1 MPRRTIGLLI
11 TLALSFLWALLATH
25 AQPPGRIPRI
35 GVLVFQSAQTAAP
48 FLAAFRQGLRELGYL
63 EGQSIA
69 FEWRYGEGSHERLR
83 DLAADLVQHQVDVLV
98 TSSTQATLATK
109 HATTTT
115 PIVFVDLADPVRTGL
130 VASFAR
136 PGGNLT
142 GLTIMAEE
150 LHGKRF
156 ELLKELLPGLTRVAA
171 LWNSANPAGATV
183 PQEMERAARALG
195 LTLHIQAVRNAEE
208 LDAAF
213 TAVTS
218 ARAEALVVPP
228 EGVFNL
234 HRAKISAFAAQHRL
248 PAIYPNRIYL
258 DAGGLM
264 AYGPSYPEQWRR
276 AALYVDKIL
285 KGAKPA
291 DLPVEQ
297 PTTFELVINLRTAE
311 ALGLTIPPILLLQAT
326 EVIR

>member
-1 MPRRTIGLLI
+1 
-11 TLALSFLWALLATH
+11 
-25 AQPPGRIPRI
+25 
-35 GVLVFQSAQTAAP
+35 
-48 FLAAFRQGLRELGYL
+48 
-63 EGQSIA
+63 
-69 FEWRYGEGSHERLR
+69 
-83 DLAADLVQHQVDVLV
+83 VDVLV

-115 PIVFVDLADPVRTGL
+115 PIVFADLGDPVQTGL
-130 VASFAR
+130 VASLAR

-150 LHGKRF
+150 LYGKRL
-156 ELLKELLPGLTRVAA
+156 ELLKEALPGLTRVAA
-171 LWNSANPAGATV
+171 LWNPANPAGATF
-183 PQEMERAARALG
+183 PREMERAARVLG
-195 LTLHIQAVRNAEE
+195 LTLHLQAVRHAEE
-208 LDAAF
+208 FDTAF
-213 TAVTS
+213 SAVTS

-228 EGVFNL
+228 DGVFNW
-234 HRAKISAFAAQHRL
+234 HRAKISAFAAKHRL

-276 AALYVDKIL
+276 AAIYVDKIL

-297 PTTFELVINLRTAE
+297 PTKEECHVNTISRTSSTSLHSLHWPCWSFGIRRL
-311 ALGLTIPPILLLQAT
+311 ALDQRRAPWRTSHLTDMPRHKSKAAAG
-326 EVIR
+326 V

>member
-1 MPRRTIGLLI
+1 MTRRTIGPLVTFVLGLLVAP
-11 TLALSFLWALLATH
+11 LAAE
-25 AQPPGRIPRI
+25 AQSPGTVPRI

-48 FLAAFRQGLRELGYL
+48 FLEAFRQGLRELGYL
-63 EGQSIA
+63 EGQHIA
-69 FEWRYGEGSHERLR
+69 FEWRYGEGRDDRLR
-83 DLAADLVQHQVDVLV
+83 DFAAELVQRQVDVLV
-98 TSSTQATLATK
+98 TSSTQATLAAK

-115 PIVFVDLADPVRTGL
+115 PIVFADLGDPVQTGL
-130 VASFAR
+130 VASLAR

-142 GLTIMAEE
+142 GLTIMVEE
-150 LHGKRF
+150 LWSKRL
-156 ELLKELLPGLTRVAA
+156 ELLKEALPGLTRVAA
-171 LWNSANPAGATV
+171 LWNPANPAGATF
-183 PQEMERAARALG
+183 PREMERAARGLG
-195 LTLHIQAVRNAEE
+195 VTLHIQAVRHAEE
-208 LDAAF
+208 LDTAF
-213 TAVTS
+213 AAVTN

-234 HRAKISAFAAQHRL
+234 HRAKIAAFAAQHRL

-264 AYGPSYPEQWRR
+264 AYGPSYPDQWRR
-276 AALYVDKIL
+276 VAVYVDKIL

-297 PTTFELVINLRTAE
+297 PTTFELVINLKTAQ
-311 ALGLTIPPILLLQAT
+311 ALGLTIPPTLLFQAT